1 MRSSSTGRLAR
12 RGLLLATL
20 AGTALALAVA
30 PGSRSGSLQGLPS
43 QFVVVGS
50 GTGAGNMTAIDT
62 IYAAGFT
69 SATNCNWTGSQLQG
83 ICGDTV
89 PDLEPP
95 QPIIALRATPQPN
108 SSFTGWVVSPVD
120 NIVQGCGA
128 APECWVSIESD
139 TRVTGNFVANAS
151 QPEPHFAVTVLRQG
165 PAATGRTGVVV
176 TSTSSP
182 PQANQLDCGVVCTTT
197 FPENAEVTLTATV
210 PAGVTFGG
218 WSGPQAPSSCATT
231 ISCTLGVA
239 QVSTLIASF
248 NVQTFPLAVTE
259 VGQGGI
265 ISNVQPGIHCG
276 DGGTDCTVAFA
287 SGAQIVLQATPDDGH
302 RFQGWTGACSG
313 TSTCTVTM
321 SGAQNVTATF
331 VSVAVQA
338 ALNRVTISYDGPRL
352 RRRVLN
358 ITTNARQP
366 VTVIVRVLRPGAQLA
381 QARFSNTS
389 GVRTARIFL
398 RDTVR
403 PGPASVRVTLR
414 NQFGTLLQ
422 LPARSVRVGSVRR

>member
-12 RGLLLATL
+12 RRVLLTTL
-20 AGTALALAVA
+20 AGAVFMLAAA
-30 PGSRSGSLQGLPS
+30 PGSQGGGLQGLPS
-43 QFVVVGS
+43 QFVVAGS
-50 GTGAGNMTAIDT
+50 GTGSGNMTAIDT
-62 IYAAGFT
+62 IYGGNF
-69 SATNCNWTGSQLQG
+69 SSGTNCNWTGSQLQG

-89 PDLEPP
+89 PKLEPP
-95 QPIIALRATPQPN
+95 QPIIVLRATPQPN
-108 SSFTGWVVSPVD
+108 SNFTGWIVSPVD

-128 APECWVSIESD
+128 APECWVSIDSD
-139 TRVTGNFVANAS
+139 TRVTGNFVASPPQAVP
-151 QPEPHFAVTVLRQG
+151 QYAVTVLRQG
-165 PAATGRTGVVV
+165 PAASGRVGVVV

-182 PQANQLDCGVVCTTT
+182 PQTIQLDCGVACTTT

-218 WSGPQAPSSCATT
+218 WSGPQAPSSCGTN
-231 ISCTLGVA
+231 ISCTLTVA

-287 SGAQIVLQATPDDGH
+287 SGAQIVLRATPDDGY

-338 ALNRVTISYDGPRL
+338 ALNRVGISYDGPRL
-352 RRRVLN
+352 RQRVVT

-366 VTVIVRVLRPGAQLA
+366 VTVVVRVLRPGVQLT

-389 GVRTARIFL
+389 GVRTARIYL
-398 RDTVR
+398 RNTVR
-403 PGPASVRVTLR
+403 PGLASVRVTLR

-422 LPARSVRVGSVRR
+422 LPARSVRIGAVRR